1 MTAELD
7 PQTPPPPTPALQTPR
22 PAQATHPTQRSW
34 LDVRVR
40 QARNPPPPV
49 LRAVL
54 ANLAVAAV
62 GGVIVLIYDTLL
74 SRGVPLP
81 GGDLRT
87 AVVAI
92 YVVVVIVAGSV
103 LTYLWVELPTG
114 SGTERRRSGWAALLG
129 FFASLPIVYLSLVV
143 IFQLVAPLLR

>member
-1 MTAELD
+1 VSAELD
-7 PQTPPPPTPALQTPR
+7 PQRPAPQRPPP
-22 PAQATHPTQRSW
+22 QRSW
-34 LDVRVR
+34 LDVRIR

-62 GGVIVLIYDTLL
+62 GGLVVLAYDTLIA
-74 SRGVPLP
+74 RGVALP
-81 GGDLRT
+81 GGDLRSG
-87 AVVAI
+87 VVAI
-92 YVVVVIVAGSV
+92 YVVVVIVCGSL
-103 LTYLWVELPTG
+103 LTYLWVELPSG

-143 IFQLVAPLLR
+143 IFQVIAPLLR